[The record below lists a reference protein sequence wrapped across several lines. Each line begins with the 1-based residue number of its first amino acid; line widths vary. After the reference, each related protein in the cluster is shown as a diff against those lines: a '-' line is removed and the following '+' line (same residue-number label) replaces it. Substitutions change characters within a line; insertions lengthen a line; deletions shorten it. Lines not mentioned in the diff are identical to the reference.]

1 LLASGTASGSAGHQG
16 DGEDFAR
23 RLTKVRTPWRFSSFH
38 PPGPTIAQVSAAT
51 AESPRGQNPTLLDRA
66 LAEFPL
72 LGRTGRAGMAGMM

>member
-51 AESPRGQNPTLLDRA
+51 AERA
-66 LAEFPL
+66 RAAKIPL
-72 LGRTGRAGMAGMM
+72 CWIVLWPNFRSWGEPDAPGWQE